1 MSSLQRA
8 CYAVVDGFTD
18 LSGSDSKRREVYMEL
33 VASILSFMLAVV
45 IISFV
50 GKWLW
55 NNIIVD
61 LFTFA
66 KHARNVWQIIGLMI
80 FLSLVR

>member
-1 MSSLQRA
+1 MSCLKDA
-8 CYAVVDGFTD
+8 CYAAVDAFTD
-18 LSGSDSKRREVYMEL
+18 MSGSDSKRREAYMEL
-33 VASILSFMLAVV
+33 IASILSFLIAVV

-55 NNIIVD
+55 NYIIID

-66 KHARNVWQIIGLMI
+66 KPVRNIWQILGLMI
-80 FLSLVR
+80 FLALIK

>member
-1 MSSLQRA
+1 MQRA

-18 LSGSDSKRREVYMEL
+18 LSGSASKRREMYVEL
-33 VASILSFMLAVV
+33 TASILSFALA
-45 IISFV
+45 ILILAFF

-55 NNIIVD
+55 NNVVIE

-66 KHARNVWQIIGLMI
+66 KPARNVWQIIGLTI
-80 FLSLVR
+80 FLSLMK

>member
-1 MSSLQRA
+1 MQRA

-18 LSGSDSKRREVYMEL
+18 LSGSSTKRREMYVEL
-33 VASILSFMLAVV
+33 TASILSFALA
-45 IISFV
+45 ILILAFF

-55 NNIIVD
+55 NSVVIE

-66 KHARNVWQIIGLMI
+66 KPARSVWQIIGLTI
-80 FLSLVR
+80 FLSLMK